1 MKSCALDL
9 NQETVKTDSL
19 LITHIPKIDL
29 VTFFNVHSFYLQGPL
44 QTYVNV
50 NIMIIYPN
58 RRLIMLYAL
67 IKTKTPKS

>member
-44 QTYVNV
+44 QTYT
-50 NIMIIYPN
+50 
-58 RRLIMLYAL
+58 LSEDLLCSML
-67 IKTKTPKS
+67 